1 MPCSWTI
8 LPLDR
13 SPEPVIQQHIDQKT
27 KPLGALGRLEELACQ
42 LALIQR
48 QERITIEQ
56 PTMLVFAAD
65 HGIARHGIS
74 IAPSDVTRQMVL
86 NFLGGGAAI
95 NCFCREHQIE
105 LKVVDAGILTPID
118 DPRLIHQRLGAGTAD
133 LSVEPAMSQEQA
145 HLGLQLGSE
154 LAKAQIA
161 AGCNLLAFGE
171 MGIGNTTPAAA
182 LLAALTGVP
191 VAACVG
197 RGTGID
203 DAQLSRK
210 ISLVSQALAR
220 VGDGS
225 DPVRLLAELGG
236 FEIAQITG
244 AMLAAAE
251 QQITMLIDGFIVTSA
266 ALLAVKIAPAARDYM
281 IFSHGSSE
289 GSGHGIMLETLKARP
304 LLDLGLRL
312 GEGTGAALAL
322 PLLRSACAFYNEM
335 ASFASAGVS
344 V

>member
-171 MGIGNTTPAAA
+171 MGIGNTTPASA
-182 LLAALTGVP
+182 LLAALTGIP

-203 DAQLSRK
+203 DAQLGRK
-210 ISLVSQALAR
+210 ISLVTQALAR

-225 DPVRLLAELGG
+225 DPIRLLAELGG

>member
-154 LAKAQIA
+154 LAKAQVA

-171 MGIGNTTPAAA
+171 MGIGNTTPASA
-182 LLAALTGVP
+182 LLAALTGIP

>member
-154 LAKAQIA
+154 LAKAQVA

-171 MGIGNTTPAAA
+171 MGIGNTTPASA
-182 LLAALTGVP
+182 LLAALTGIP

-225 DPVRLLAELGG
+225 DPIRLLAELGG

>member
-48 QERITIEQ
+48 QERITIQQ
-56 PTMLVFAAD
+56 PTMLVFAGD
-65 HGIARHGIS
+65 HGVARHGIS

-95 NCFCREHQIE
+95 NCFCREHQIA

-133 LSVEPAMSQEQA
+133 LSTEPAMSQEQTL
-145 HLGLQLGSE
+145 LGLQLGSE

-171 MGIGNTTPAAA
+171 MGIGNTTPASA
-182 LLAALTGVP
+182 LLAALTGIP

-220 VGDGS
+220 VGDES

-251 QQITMLIDGFIVTSA
+251 QQIAMLIDGFIVTSA

>member
-13 SPEPVIQQHIDQKT
+13 SPEPAIQQHIDQKT

-171 MGIGNTTPAAA
+171 MGIGNTTPASA
-182 LLAALTGVP
+182 LLAALTGIP

-203 DAQLSRK
+203 DAQLGRK
-210 ISLVSQALAR
+210 ISLVTQALAR
-220 VGDGS
+220 VGDES
-225 DPVRLLAELGG
+225 DPIQLLTELGG

-251 QQITMLIDGFIVTSA
+251 QQIAMLIDGFIVTSA

>member
-13 SPEPVIQQHIDQKT
+13 SPEPAIQQHIDQKT

-171 MGIGNTTPAAA
+171 MGIGNTTPASA
-182 LLAALTGVP
+182 LLAALTGIP

-203 DAQLSRK
+203 DAQLGRK

-251 QQITMLIDGFIVTSA
+251 LQITMLIDGFIVTSA

>member
-1 MPCSWTI
+1 MAGTWNV

-13 SPEPVIQQHIDQKT
+13 QHERVIQERIDQKT
-27 KPLGALGRLEELACQ
+27 KPLGALGRLEEIASQ
-42 LALIQR
+42 LALIQ
-48 QERITIEQ
+48 QSEQITIRQ

-65 HGIARHGIS
+65 HGIARHCIS
-74 IAPSDVTRQMVL
+74 IAPSEVTRQMVL
-86 NFLGGGAAI
+86 NFLAGGAAI
-95 NCFCREHQIE
+95 NCFCRANQIE
-105 LKVVDAGILTPID
+105 LKVIDAGILTPID
-118 DPRLIHQRLGAGTAD
+118 DTRLINQRVAAGTAD
-133 LSVEPAMSQEQA
+133 LSVEPAMTHEQTQSA
-145 HLGLQLGSE
+145 LQLGSE

-171 MGIGNTTPAAA
+171 MGIGNTTPASAI
-182 LLAALTGVP
+182 LAALTGIP
-191 VAACVG
+191 VSACVG

-203 DAQLSRK
+203 DEQLARK
-210 ISLVSQALAR
+210 VSLVTQAMQR
-220 VGDGS
+220 VGAEQ
-225 DPVRLLAELGG
+225 DPIELLRQFGG

-251 QQITMLIDGFIVTSA
+251 QKITLLVDGFIVTAA

-289 GSGHGIMLETLKARP
+289 GGGHGIMLETLKARP

-322 PLLRSACAFYNEM
+322 PLLRAACAFYNDM
-335 ASFASAGVS
+335 ASFASAGVT

>member
-1 MPCSWTI
+1 MSCSWTI

-13 SPEPVIQQHIDQKT
+13 SAEPLIQQQIDQKT

-48 QERITIEQ
+48 QERITIQQ

-118 DPRLIHQRLGAGTAD
+118 DPCLIHQRLGAGTAD
-133 LSVEPAMSQEQA
+133 LSVEPAMSREQA
-145 HLGLQLGSE
+145 LLGLQLGSE

-161 AGCNLLAFGE
+161 DGCNLLAFGE
-171 MGIGNTTPAAA
+171 MGIGNTTPASA

-203 DAQLSRK
+203 DAQLGRK
-210 ISLVSQALAR
+210 ISLVTQALAR
-220 VGDGS
+220 VGDES
-225 DPVRLLAELGG
+225 DPIQLLTELGG

-251 QQITMLIDGFIVTSA
+251 QQIAMLIDGFIVTSA

-289 GSGHGIMLETLKARP
+289 GSGHGIMLETLKACP

>member
-1 MPCSWTI
+1 MSCSWTI

-13 SPEPVIQQHIDQKT
+13 SAEPLIQQQIDQKT

-48 QERITIEQ
+48 QERITIQQ

-95 NCFCREHQIE
+95 NCFCRQHQIE

-118 DPRLIHQRLGAGTAD
+118 DPCLIHQRLGAGTAD
-133 LSVEPAMSQEQA
+133 LSVEPAMSREQA
-145 HLGLQLGSE
+145 LLGLQLGSE

-161 AGCNLLAFGE
+161 DGCNLLAFGE
-171 MGIGNTTPAAA
+171 MGIGNTTPASA

-203 DAQLSRK
+203 DAQLGRK
-210 ISLVSQALAR
+210 ISLVTQALAR
-220 VGDGS
+220 VGDES
-225 DPVRLLAELGG
+225 DPIQLLTELGG

-251 QQITMLIDGFIVTSA
+251 QQIAMLIDGFIVTSA

>member
-171 MGIGNTTPAAA
+171 MGIGNTTPASA
-182 LLAALTGVP
+182 LLAALTGIP

>member
-13 SPEPVIQQHIDQKT
+13 SPEPAIQQHIDQKT

-154 LAKAQIA
+154 LAKAQVA

>member
-13 SPEPVIQQHIDQKT
+13 SPEPAIQQHIDQKT

-154 LAKAQIA
+154 LAKAQVA

-171 MGIGNTTPAAA
+171 MGIGNTTPASA
-182 LLAALTGVP
+182 LLAALTGIP

-203 DAQLSRK
+203 DAQLGRK

>member
-13 SPEPVIQQHIDQKT
+13 SPEPAIQQHIDQKT

-154 LAKAQIA
+154 LAKAQVA

-171 MGIGNTTPAAA
+171 MGIGNTTPASA
-182 LLAALTGVP
+182 LLAALTGIP

-203 DAQLSRK
+203 DAQLGRK
-210 ISLVSQALAR
+210 ISLVTQALAR

>member
-171 MGIGNTTPAAA
+171 MGIGNTTPASA
-182 LLAALTGVP
+182 LLAALTGIP

-203 DAQLSRK
+203 DAQLGRK

>member
-95 NCFCREHQIE
+95 ICFCREHQIE

-171 MGIGNTTPAAA
+171 MGIGNTTPASA
-182 LLAALTGVP
+182 LLAALTGIP

-203 DAQLSRK
+203 DAQLGRK
-210 ISLVSQALAR
+210 ISLVTQALAR

>member
-1 MPCSWTI
+1 MSCSWTI

-13 SPEPVIQQHIDQKT
+13 SAEPLIQQQIDQKT
-27 KPLGALGRLEELACQ
+27 KPLGALGRLEELARQ

-48 QERITIEQ
+48 QERITIQQ
-56 PTMLVFAAD
+56 PTMLVCAAD
-65 HGIARHGIS
+65 RGIARPGIS

-95 NCFCREHQIE
+95 NCFCRQHQIE

-133 LSVEPAMSQEQA
+133 LSVEPAMSREQA
-145 HLGLQLGSE
+145 LLGLQLGSE

-161 AGCNLLAFGE
+161 DGCNLLAFGE
-171 MGIGNTTPAAA
+171 MGIGNTTPASA

-203 DAQLSRK
+203 AGQLSRK
-210 ISLVSQALAR
+210 NSLVTQALAR
-220 VGDGS
+220 VGDES
-225 DPVRLLAELGG
+225 DPIQLLTELGG

-251 QQITMLIDGFIVTSA
+251 QQIAMLIDGFIVTSA

-335 ASFASAGVS
+335 AS
-344 V
+344 

>member
-154 LAKAQIA
+154 LAKAQVA

-171 MGIGNTTPAAA
+171 MGIGNTTPASA
-182 LLAALTGVP
+182 LLAALTGIP

-197 RGTGID
+197 CGTGID

>member
-1 MPCSWTI
+1 MSCSWTI

-13 SPEPVIQQHIDQKT
+13 SAEPLIQQQIDQKT

-48 QERITIEQ
+48 QERITIQQ

-95 NCFCREHQIE
+95 NCFCRQHQIE

-133 LSVEPAMSQEQA
+133 LSVEPAMSREQA
-145 HLGLQLGSE
+145 LLGLQLGSE

-161 AGCNLLAFGE
+161 DGCNLLAFGE
-171 MGIGNTTPAAA
+171 MGIGNTTPASA

-203 DAQLSRK
+203 DGQLSRK
-210 ISLVSQALAR
+210 NSLVTQALAR
-220 VGDGS
+220 VGDES
-225 DPVRLLAELGG
+225 DPLQLLTELGG

-251 QQITMLIDGFIVTSA
+251 QQIAMLIDGFIVTSA

>member
-13 SPEPVIQQHIDQKT
+13 SPEPAIQQHIDQKT

-171 MGIGNTTPAAA
+171 MGIGNTTPASA
-182 LLAALTGVP
+182 LLAALTGIP

-203 DAQLSRK
+203 DAQLGRK
-210 ISLVSQALAR
+210 ISLVTQALAR

-225 DPVRLLAELGG
+225 DPIRLLAELGG

>member
-154 LAKAQIA
+154 LAKAQVA

-171 MGIGNTTPAAA
+171 MGIGNTTPASA
-182 LLAALTGVP
+182 LLAALTGIP

-203 DAQLSRK
+203 DAQLGRK

-225 DPVRLLAELGG
+225 DPIRLLAELGG

>member
-1 MPCSWTI
+1 MSCSWTI

-13 SPEPVIQQHIDQKT
+13 SAEPLIQQQIDQKT

-48 QERITIEQ
+48 QERITIQQ

-95 NCFCREHQIE
+95 NCFCRQHQIE

-133 LSVEPAMSQEQA
+133 LSVEPAMSREQA
-145 HLGLQLGSE
+145 LLGLQLGSE

-161 AGCNLLAFGE
+161 DGCNLLAFGE
-171 MGIGNTTPAAA
+171 MGIGNTTPASA

-203 DAQLSRK
+203 DAQLGRK
-210 ISLVSQALAR
+210 ISLVTQALAR
-220 VGDGS
+220 VGDES
-225 DPVRLLAELGG
+225 DPIQLLTELGG

-251 QQITMLIDGFIVTSA
+251 QQIAMLIDGFIVTSA

>member
-171 MGIGNTTPAAA
+171 MGIGNTTPASA
-182 LLAALTGVP
+182 LLAALTGIP

-203 DAQLSRK
+203 DAQLGRK

-225 DPVRLLAELGG
+225 DPIRLLAELGG

>member
-1 MPCSWTI
+1 MSCSWTI

-13 SPEPVIQQHIDQKT
+13 SAEPLIQQQIDQKT

-48 QERITIEQ
+48 QERITIQQ

-133 LSVEPAMSQEQA
+133 LSVEPAMSREQA
-145 HLGLQLGSE
+145 LLGLQLGSE

-161 AGCNLLAFGE
+161 DGCNLLAFGE
-171 MGIGNTTPAAA
+171 MGIGNTTPASA

-203 DAQLSRK
+203 DAQLGRK
-210 ISLVSQALAR
+210 ISLVTQALAR
-220 VGDGS
+220 VGDES
-225 DPVRLLAELGG
+225 DPIQLLTELGG

-251 QQITMLIDGFIVTSA
+251 QQIAMLIDGFIVTSA

>member
-13 SPEPVIQQHIDQKT
+13 SPEPAIQQHIDQKT

-154 LAKAQIA
+154 LAKAQVA

-171 MGIGNTTPAAA
+171 MGIGNTTPASA
-182 LLAALTGVP
+182 LLAALTGIP

-203 DAQLSRK
+203 DAQLGRK
-210 ISLVSQALAR
+210 ISLVTQALAR

-225 DPVRLLAELGG
+225 DPIRLLAELGG

>member
-1 MPCSWTI
+1 MAGTWSV

-13 SPEPVIQQHIDQKT
+13 QHESVIQERIDQKT
-27 KPLGALGRLEELACQ
+27 KPLGALGRLEEIASQ
-42 LALIQR
+42 LALIQ
-48 QERITIEQ
+48 QSERIEVRQ

-74 IAPSDVTRQMVL
+74 IAPSEVTRQMVL
-86 NFLGGGAAI
+86 NFLAGGAAI
-95 NCFCREHQIE
+95 NCFCRANQIE
-105 LKVVDAGILTPID
+105 LKVIDAGILTPIHD
-118 DPRLIHQRLGAGTAD
+118 ERLINQRVAAGTAD
-133 LSVEPAMSQEQA
+133 LSVEPAMTHEQTQSA
-145 HLGLQLGSE
+145 LRLGAE
-154 LAKAQIA
+154 LATAQIA
-161 AGCNLLAFGE
+161 SGCNVLAFGE
-171 MGIGNTTPAAA
+171 MGIGNTTPASAI
-182 LLAALTGVP
+182 LAAMTGIP

-203 DAQLSRK
+203 DEQLARK
-210 ISLVSQALAR
+210 VTLVTQALQR
-220 VGDGS
+220 VGTEQ
-225 DPVRLLAELGG
+225 DPIELLRQFGG

-251 QQITMLIDGFIVTSA
+251 QKITLLVDGFIVTAA

-322 PLLRSACAFYNEM
+322 PLLRAACAFYNDM
-335 ASFASAGVS
+335 ASFASAGVT

>member
-13 SPEPVIQQHIDQKT
+13 SPEPAIQQHIDQKT

-171 MGIGNTTPAAA
+171 MGIGNTTPASA
-182 LLAALTGVP
+182 LLAALTGIP

>member
-13 SPEPVIQQHIDQKT
+13 SPEPAIQQHIDQKT

-154 LAKAQIA
+154 LAKAQVA

-171 MGIGNTTPAAA
+171 MGIGNTTPASA
-182 LLAALTGVP
+182 LLAALTGIP

-225 DPVRLLAELGG
+225 VPVRLLAELGG